1 MDEQR
6 LQQLED
12 RLAIQDLNTAFC
24 DHLDNNR
31 VDRLADLF
39 TEDTFYQHGAR
50 ISEGREEVRALFG
63 KRSETPRTARHMY
76 TGLSV
81 EFTGPDSARGHSVCM
96 TFAKDGLPPIQPA
109 TPYLVADFFDEYVRE
124 MDGRWRISRR
134 VIERIFMDDSNTGPV
149 GQK

>member
-1 MDEQR
+1 MDEKR

-31 VDRLADLF
+31 VDKLVNLF
-39 TEDTFYQHGAR
+39 TENTYYQHGSR
-50 ISEGREEVRALFG
+50 ISNGREEVRALFG

-81 EFTGPDSARGHSVCM
+81 EFTGVDSASGHSVCM

-109 TPYLVADFFDEYVRE
+109 LPYLVADFFDEYVRE

-149 GQK
+149 GQ

>member
-1 MDEQR
+1 MDEKR

-31 VDRLADLF
+31 VDQLVNLF
-39 TEDTFYQHGAR
+39 TENTYYQHGSR
-50 ISEGREEVRALFG
+50 ISNGREEVRALFG

-81 EFTGPDSARGHSVCM
+81 EFTGVDSASGHSVCM

-109 TPYLVADFFDEYVRE
+109 LPYLVADFFDEYVRE

-149 GQK
+149 GQ